1 MILTK
6 EQQQWCAEQKLGMG
20 YDDDRED
27 LIQFAHVVETT
38 GSAPFPSDPSKSYEI
53 HEAICRS
60 KRLWFGR
67 GRDYEWTA
75 LREDGPVDAS
85 AMWANVT
92 CPHCVRILFERGMPG
107 GPHQS

>member
-38 GSAPFPSDPSKSYEI
+38 GSAPLPSDPSESYEI
-53 HEAICRS
+53 NEALCRS
-60 KRLWFGR
+60 QRLWFGK
-67 GRDYEWTA
+67 GHDYVWPA
-75 LREDGPVDAS
+75 LDHERPVGAS
-85 AMWANVT
+85 EWANVS
-92 CPHCVRILFERGMPG
+92 CPHCVQILFERGMPG
-107 GPHQS
+107 GPRRS